1 MEPRRLRPTQEDLEY
16 DFDSSRRA
24 ALGIPPSVAL
34 TTTTHEEDVALA
46 VRNTVRVAVRQESR
60 DPLAPMYKVGQR
72 VYVRSAR
79 AERGG
84 EFKDTLWGAVGFVAE
99 AKNYTYRILWISS
112 GHDGGRKGT
121 ISRSQCLCSCVRI
134 RVQSQFYLYIY

>member
-34 TTTTHEEDVALA
+34 TTTTHAEDVALA

-60 DPLAPMYKVGQR
+60 DPLAPMYKLGGAT
-72 VYVRSAR
+72 SLR
-79 AERGG
+79 A
-84 EFKDTLWGAVGFVAE
+84 LCP
-99 AKNYTYRILWISS
+99 
-112 GHDGGRKGT
+112 
-121 ISRSQCLCSCVRI
+121 SRAGW
-134 RVQSQFYLYIY
+134 